1 MVLKPGVKISI
12 LVKTKFAK
20 NVLKRF
26 TKNITIYDGLATVT
40 GTLDRQ
46 INDEIISM
54 QPLK

>member
-46 INDEIISM
+46 IND
-54 QPLK
+54 